1 MLLAHPLCL
10 RFDAR
15 SNLVSLSSF
24 SRSQDRLSEL
34 DLDDLH
40 SAEASKE
47 VPLDMNVQDRQ
58 RYFEGRSAAEEVAK
72 VTERDEAVSSKSPFV
87 VRSFGTL
94 VFQIRADLS
103 LVWPVPWTGNDC
115 DSRRI

>member
-1 MLLAHPLCL
+1 MLDLTSF
-10 RFDAR
+10 RFR
-15 SNLVSLSSF
+15 LSLV
-24 SRSQDRLSEL
+24 RQDRLSEL

-87 VRSFGTL
+87 VRSFWTL

-115 DSRRI
+115 DPRGI